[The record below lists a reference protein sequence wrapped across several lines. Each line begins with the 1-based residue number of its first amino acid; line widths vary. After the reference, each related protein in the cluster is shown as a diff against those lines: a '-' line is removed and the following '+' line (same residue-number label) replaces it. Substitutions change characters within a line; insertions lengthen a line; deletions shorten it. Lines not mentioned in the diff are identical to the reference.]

1 MYGSKPTRREC
12 GSTAYCCFTAALL
25 LLYCSKPTYICS
37 KPTRR
42 SWEKYTKILFDSVTK
57 KKVEHTARICEF
69 ADPFFFSLRPHS
81 F

>member
-1 MYGSKPTRREC
+1 MLE
-12 GSTAYCCFTAALL
+12 AYPQAYVSIRQHTHAA
-25 LLYCSKPTYICS
+25 YVSIRQHTYAYICS